1 MYKRFVTR
9 PVSSDAQRRIHEGEN
24 QVRYRLDG
32 RLVWVKESAPG
43 IALVPSSCW
52 YAKHNGKLVKL
63 LRDKAASEAMLLD
76 LRRHTDRVEAGIEAP
91 RLAATDETLATTTGK
106 FFAHKEL
113 TTGPARVRIIR
124 RHVQEFI
131 THMGT
136 NGLKSFPDAFS
147 QSKVDEWVA
156 SLQGA
161 PATKIG
167 RLVTIENLARWLVSR
182 NHLRVVPKFSRP
194 KLVKVRPKRALNE
207 AELAS
212 LFATAPWRRVLFY
225 KISLSTLTRRGAL
238 VAVTPRDVDLKSK
251 TITLQAKHS
260 KTGKAQ
266 VVPIQDALLPELK
279 TLMAEVQPGEPV
291 FLNSGIRGSVHF
303 WIADLKAAKIEHT
316 TAEGTASPHSLR
328 HTGATMLVKAGV
340 SLLLIQKL
348 GGWSTLKELAET
360 YSHLAP
366 EDARGAVAAVFGKMV

>member
-9 PVSSDAQRRIHEGEN
+9 PVPSDAPRRVHEGEN

-32 RLVWVKESAPG
+32 KLVWVKESRPG

-63 LRDKAASEAMLLD
+63 LRDKTSSEVMLLD
-76 LRRHTDRVEAGIEAP
+76 LRRHADRVEAGLDLP
-91 RLAATDETLATTTGK
+91 KLDATDETLATTTGK
-106 FFAHKEL
+106 FFAYKEL
-113 TTGPARVRIIR
+113 ATGEARVKIIR
-124 RHVQEFI
+124 RHIQEF
-131 THMGT
+131 TAHMAR
-136 NGLKSFPDAFS
+136 NGLKSFPDALS
-147 QSKVDEWVA
+147 QTKADEWVA

-161 PATKIG
+161 PATKMG
-167 RLVTIENLARWLVSR
+167 RIISVKNFARWLASR
-182 NHLRVVPKFSRP
+182 NHIRVVPKFTRP
-194 KLVKVRPKRALNE
+194 KLVKVRPKRALTND
-207 AELAS
+207 ELDR
-212 LFATAPWRRVLFY
+212 LFKAAPWRRVLFY

-238 VAVTPRDVDLKSK
+238 MAVTSADVDLKGK

-266 VVPIQDALLPELK
+266 TVPIQDALIPELK
-279 TLMAEVQPGEPV
+279 RLMAEVQPGEPI
-291 FLNSGIRGSVHF
+291 FINSGVRGSVHF

-316 TAEGTASPHSLR
+316 TGEGTASPHSLR

-348 GGWSTLKELAET
+348 GGWSSLKELAET
-360 YSHLAP
+360 YAHLAP
-366 EDARGAVAAVFGKMV
+366 EDARGAVAAVFGKMI